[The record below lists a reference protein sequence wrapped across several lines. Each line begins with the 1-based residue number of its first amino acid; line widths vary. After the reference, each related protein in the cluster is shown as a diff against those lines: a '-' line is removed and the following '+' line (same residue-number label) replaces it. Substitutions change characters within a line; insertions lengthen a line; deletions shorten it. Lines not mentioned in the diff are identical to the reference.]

1 MIKLKGMKRLQVLFS
16 VKSFAMQETQL
27 AKHIAQINMS
37 VLSIKTQGKDAVTFN
52 VDKTVRQGTS
62 LRT

>member
-1 MIKLKGMKRLQVLFS
+1 MMKLKGMKRLQVLFS
-16 VKSFAMQETQL
+16 VKASTMQETQL
-27 AKHIAQINMS
+27 AKHIAQIHMS

-52 VDKTVRQGTS
+52 VDKNVRQDTS